1 MHSSLNN
8 NHLLE
13 VCSEHEGYDDD
24 DNDNKNTTCKH
35 RLPTFSH
42 LWVSEIDVFHKA
54 LETRF
59 GSRSTDQNQPQLHT
73 PVVFAALKMQAF
85 VRNMNDKTSS
95 KLFKFTIA

>member
-8 NHLLE
+8 NHLE
-13 VCSEHEGYDDD
+13 DCSEQGYDDD
-24 DNDNKNTTCKH
+24 DNKNTTCKH

-59 GSRSTDQNQPQLHT
+59 GSRSTDQNQSQLHT
-73 PVVFAALKMQAF
+73 HLNLKC
-85 VRNMNDKTSS
+85 
-95 KLFKFTIA
+95 KLLSEI